1 MSNSEK
7 ILNDIKELQ
16 KLEQQMFSELEQ
28 NGTLSNQDKS
38 KMSATINQLADMR
51 SNLYK
56 NIDALSKTED
66 KNYSSAYQTLKGQLS
81 AIEVVEKQ
89 LAESRKELDGLEIEK
104 NNKIRMVQIND
115 YYGDKYEEHAD
126 FMKLVIVVLL
136 PIIVLTLLLKK
147 KIISS
152 TLYYALV
159 VLIAGIGA
167 YFGWSLYF
175 SIINRNNMNYQT
187 YNWQFDPSYAPT
199 AKDSKDSSG
208 NDTSGNDPWVQSNNS
223 NECYGDECCADG
235 TQWDCN
241 TNQCVI
247 GSGSRE
253 GFLTQEGIST
263 MMNKSKNQNK
273 YKQMNDSNFQPN
285 NAEGF
290 INYKA

>member
-1 MSNSEK
+1 MSNSGK

-16 KLEQQMFSELEQ
+16 KLEQQMFSELES

-38 KMSATINQLADMR
+38 KMSSTINQLADMR

-66 KNYSSAYQTLKGQLS
+66 KNYSSAYQTLKGQLA
-81 AIEVVEKQ
+81 AIKVVEQQ
-89 LAESRKELDGLEIEK
+89 LSESRKQLEILEVEK

-115 YYGDKYEEHAD
+115 YFGDKYEEHAS
-126 FMKLVIVVLL
+126 FMKLIIAVLL
-136 PIIVLTLLLKK
+136 PIIILTLLLKK
-147 KIISS
+147 NIISS
-152 TLYYALV
+152 TIYYALV
-159 VLIAGIGA
+159 VIIAGIGGF
-167 YFGWSLYF
+167 FGWPLYF

-187 YNWQFDPSYAPT
+187 YNWHFDPSFAPT
-199 AKDSKDSSG
+199 AKDSRDSSG
-208 NDTSGNDPWVQSNNS
+208 NDTSGNDPWVKSNVAHQ
-223 NECYGDECCADG
+223 CFGDECCAEG

-241 TNQCVI
+241 TNQCVP
-247 GSGSRE
+247 GGGRE

-263 MMNKSKNQNK
+263 MMRNSKNQNK

-290 INYKA
+290 INYRV